1 MNRTIESC
9 IASRNPGDFRPAT
22 VLVVDDEP
30 IIGDLLAWMLSQ
42 AGYNVVSAADG
53 EEALAMSRAARR
65 DFFNVLVADVRLP
78 GMSGIALAAELRA
91 TRPELKALF
100 VSGLSR
106 EEFAVLGVD
115 MSQAAFLAKPF
126 KARQVYAA
134 IRALA
139 TRTPARI

>member
-30 IIGDLLAWMLSQ
+30 IIGDLLAWMLSR
-42 AGYNVVSAADG
+42 AGYNVVAAADG
-53 EEALAMSRAARR
+53 EEALAMSRVARR
-65 DFFNVLVADVRLP
+65 DFFNVLIADVRLP
-78 GMSGIALAAELRA
+78 GMSGIELAAELRA

-115 MSQAAFLAKPF
+115 MTQAAFLAKPF

-139 TRTPARI
+139 IRTPARI